1 MPFGAS
7 MMRAWLL
14 GLILVAGCAKRT
26 DTQVRP
32 LVAAAGN
39 DATTALDDSDIV
51 HSNAVGSAR
60 TAQVLFWGLWCPTGL
75 ALALAAF
82 WTMVHR
88 RRAQRETDAAR
99 RAPLRDGPAVVHG
112 RVETDAG
119 NAITVTI
126 TQRRRVVKGKNN
138 HRSIYWE
145 EKRREVDARPFRVRS
160 DEGGGVVEVVP
171 DKRVHLRDAM
181 EGPEYVD
188 DTTRRR
194 IVRLRPGEQVWVSGV
209 LSGARDARS
218 EGAYREARQAPVMK
232 RGFWRM
238 IVSTEPPGAYYAQRA
253 AAHRE
258 WFKGVLVTLAVIH
271 GTLMA
276 DVTLQILSGRTVT
289 LDIARTA
296 TWREWVKPKNSPGRW
311 VRHCGVW
318 ARGARDRAER
328 EYEVSCGFHAC
339 AEQGHC
345 RTLPTQR
352 AMLTGEL
359 LRDVGRG
366 PTVHAVQA
374 GIVAAAGWIALLA
387 YLWSLT
393 GSRPWYAGGKFDEG
407 P

>member
-14 GLILVAGCAKRT
+14 GLILVAGCATRT
-26 DTQVRP
+26 DTRVRP
-32 LVAAAGN
+32 FVAAAVD
-39 DATTALDDSDIV
+39 DATPGFDDDDIV
-51 HSNAVGSAR
+51 HSNVQGSAV
-60 TAQVLFWGLWCPTGL
+60 TAQVLFWGLWLPTCAVL
-75 ALALAAF
+75 ALSALRTA
-82 WTMVHR
+82 VHR
-88 RRAQRETDAAR
+88 RRARREADAAR
-99 RAPLRDGPAVVHG
+99 RAPLRDGPAVVVG

-126 TQRRRVVKGKNN
+126 TQRKRVEKGKNN
-138 HRSIYWE
+138 HTSVYWE
-145 EKRREVDARPFRVRS
+145 EKRREVDARPFRVRT
-160 DEGGGVVEVVP
+160 EEGGVVEVIP
-171 DKRVHLRDAM
+171 DERVHLRDAM
-181 EGPEYVD
+181 EEPEYVD

-194 IVRLRPGEQVWVSGV
+194 FVRLRPGERVWVSGV

-238 IVSTEPPGAYYAQRA
+238 VVCTEPPGAYFAQRA
-253 AAHRE
+253 ALHRE
-258 WFKGVLVTLAVIH
+258 WFQGVLVTLAVLH

-289 LDIARTA
+289 LDITRTT

-318 ARGARDRAER
+318 ARGVRDRADQ
-328 EYEVSCGFHAC
+328 EYEVRCEFHAC
-339 AEQGHC
+339 AEQGRC

-352 AMLTGEL
+352 ALLTGEL

-366 PTVHAVQA
+366 PTLHNVQA
-374 GIVAAAGWIALLA
+374 GIVSVVGWIVLLA
-387 YLWSLT
+387 YLWSL
-393 GSRPWYAGGKFDEG
+393 GSSRPWYLGGKFDEG